1 MSVGESTFWIM
12 KSKSCPASIHFH
24 VVYEQVG
31 SFSKPN
37 RTVISSS
44 PDEALASFLRFLPH
58 GWRGG
63 VSVFDDQNC
72 HEDEMP
78 ILHTYV
84 RAE

>member
-1 MSVGESTFWIM
+1 MNPVT
-12 KSKSCPASIHFH
+12 CPTQKHFH
-24 VVYEQVG
+24 VIFEQVG

-44 PDEALASFLRFLPH
+44 PEEALASFLRVLPY

-84 RAE
+84 GAR

>member
-1 MSVGESTFWIM
+1 M
-12 KSKSCPASIHFH
+12 KSKTCPASTHFH

-44 PDEALASFLRFLPH
+44 PEEALASFLLVLPY

-78 ILHTYV
+78 ILHNYV
-84 RAE
+84 GAK